1 MEILSYETIPELT
14 SIGDAWDQLSVQ
26 EPRFVL
32 SFSELRHELEFSNL
46 KFRFL
51 VAVDNYEVVGIAC
64 YVYRSG
70 TKNYFVADMNL
81 FRLSAN
87 KASLVG
93 SCVLGQID
101 EVVIK
106 QFFTL
111 ILDDSS
117 FDLLDLGY
125 VIIGSPLYNAV
136 TKLRG
141 GLIIG
146 RARRKAQVEWLIRL
160 PKTFDDYTQTL
171 GPATQKNAVRNFK
184 KLDQQPA
191 FEVHV
196 IDRFDQIDKFLQ
208 DAEII
213 SRLTYQWNLGQKVVN
228 DETTRERLARLAKKK
243 TLRCYIAYLNGQPC
257 AFATGERNRRIFLYQ
272 IPGFDPKYADKS
284 PGTALMLWIIRD
296 LIDNT
301 DCEFFDFGMG
311 GNFDYKKR
319 FGNTA
324 LKCARLQLGN
334 LYRPYSFFLVAIDQV
349 LNSIKNF
356 AGLVLG
362 QGRLMQRLK
371 RATRRYGDS

>member
-1 MEILSYETIPELT
+1 
-14 SIGDAWDQLSVQ
+14 
-26 EPRFVL
+26 
-32 SFSELRHELEFSNL
+32 
-46 KFRFL
+46 
-51 VAVDNYEVVGIAC
+51 
-64 YVYRSG
+64 
-70 TKNYFVADMNL
+70 MNL

-301 DCEFFDFGMG
+301 DCEFFDFGVG
-311 GNFDYKKR
+311 GYFEYKTR
-319 FGNTA
+319 FANTS
-324 LKCARLQLGN
+324 LNCERLEIGY
-334 LYRPYSFFLVAIDQV
+334 LYRPYSVCLIALDQIINSAKNLIGLIIRRGKLLQRV
-349 LNSIKNF
+349 L
-356 AGLVLG
+356 
-362 QGRLMQRLK
+362 RL
-371 RATRRYGDS
+371 RRTTKAKARITETAA